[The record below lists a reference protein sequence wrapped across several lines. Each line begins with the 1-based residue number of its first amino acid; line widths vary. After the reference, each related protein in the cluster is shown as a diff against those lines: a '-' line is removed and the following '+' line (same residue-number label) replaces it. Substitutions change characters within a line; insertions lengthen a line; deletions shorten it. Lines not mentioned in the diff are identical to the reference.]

1 MKNSELW
8 RALGR
13 NTIISMVLFGAL
25 LGLLWL
31 AEMIFP
37 SMTLL
42 KWHDKWHD
50 PAWVVGIPASI
61 IGVAYILTIRD
72 PHNYTGFYAGIIMSI
87 LLGIQF
93 ILQGGYDSAFLF
105 FLVFIPFQMMSIY
118 KWSRNKEEG
127 GASFEPKFLDTPRLV
142 MSIAM
147 LVIITAGDYV
157 LSTFALMHDGLTD
170 NMPVKI
176 LNGLLISSSFLANY
190 WLIYRKTDSW
200 IYWFIYSVAGIGLFI
215 ILGNVFSIVL
225 FTFFLVINSM
235 AGLAWIKGTSKE
247 NLNWV
252 KIEPAQLMD
261 FLLAKMGGMA
271 KSSVKQLLG
280 QRRVK
285 VGNAIQTR
293 HDFALKK
300 GDVVTVSSGRGNSQL
315 THPKLKIVYE
325 DDDLIVVNKQ
335 PGLLTVAATPGSSE
349 TTAYSILRAYVKKQN
364 ARAGIYVVHRLDRET
379 SGLLVFARSEEL
391 QHYMR
396 EYWRELVTERTY
408 IALAE
413 GVLKPAEGK
422 ITTWLTE
429 DKRNAVVYSSPV
441 DDGGDIAITNYKTLR
456 SSADGQYSL
465 VELHLETGRTNQIRV
480 HLASKGCPVVGDRK
494 YGHGNEYSPIDRL
507 CLHAKVLAF
516 IHPVTEKTVRFESP
530 VPKEFNRVLV

>member
-1 MKNSELW
+1 MIK
-8 RALGR
+8 RKQD
-13 NTIISMVLFGAL
+13 TVLKV
-25 LGLLWL
+25 
-31 AEMIFP
+31 AEAAP
-37 SMTLL
+37 
-42 KWHDKWHD
+42 
-50 PAWVVGIPASI
+50 
-61 IGVAYILTIRD
+61 
-72 PHNYTGFYAGIIMSI
+72 
-87 LLGIQF
+87 
-93 ILQGGYDSAFLF
+93 
-105 FLVFIPFQMMSIY
+105 
-118 KWSRNKEEG
+118 
-127 GASFEPKFLDTPRLV
+127 
-142 MSIAM
+142 
-147 LVIITAGDYV
+147 
-157 LSTFALMHDGLTD
+157 
-170 NMPVKI
+170 
-176 LNGLLISSSFLANY
+176 
-190 WLIYRKTDSW
+190 
-200 IYWFIYSVAGIGLFI
+200 
-215 ILGNVFSIVL
+215 
-225 FTFFLVINSM
+225 
-235 AGLAWIKGTSKE
+235 
-247 NLNWV
+247 
-252 KIEPAQLMD
+252 LMD
-261 FLLAKMGGMA
+261 FLIAKMGGMT

-285 VGNAIQTR
+285 VGNAVQTR
-293 HDFALKK
+293 HDFALKA

-349 TTAYSILRAYVKKQN
+349 TTAFSILRAYVKKQN

-413 GVLKPAEGK
+413 GVLEPREGQ
-422 ITTWLTE
+422 IRSWFTE

-441 DDGGDIAITNYKTLR
+441 DDGGDLAITNYKVLKT
-456 SSADGQYSL
+456 SNFQTAEGSNPKCYSL

-494 YGHGNEYSPIDRL
+494 YGHGNESSPIDRL

-530 VPKEFNRVLV
+530 VPKEFNRVLL

>member
-1 MKNSELW
+1 MIKRKSD
-8 RALGR
+8 
-13 NTIISMVLFGAL
+13 TVL
-25 LGLLWL
+25 
-31 AEMIFP
+31 
-37 SMTLL
+37 
-42 KWHDKWHD
+42 K
-50 PAWVVGIPASI
+50 
-61 IGVAYILTIRD
+61 VA
-72 PHNYTGFYAGIIMSI
+72 
-87 LLGIQF
+87 
-93 ILQGGYDSAFLF
+93 
-105 FLVFIPFQMMSIY
+105 
-118 KWSRNKEEG
+118 
-127 GASFEPKFLDTPRLV
+127 
-142 MSIAM
+142 
-147 LVIITAGDYV
+147 
-157 LSTFALMHDGLTD
+157 
-170 NMPVKI
+170 
-176 LNGLLISSSFLANY
+176 
-190 WLIYRKTDSW
+190 
-200 IYWFIYSVAGIGLFI
+200 
-215 ILGNVFSIVL
+215 
-225 FTFFLVINSM
+225 
-235 AGLAWIKGTSKE
+235 
-247 NLNWV
+247 
-252 KIEPAQLMD
+252 EPALLMD
-261 FLLAKMGGMA
+261 FLLTKMGGMA

-293 HDFALKK
+293 HDFALKT

-396 EYWRELVTERTY
+396 TYWRDLVTERTY

-413 GVLKPAEGK
+413 GVLNPREGR

-456 SSADGQYSL
+456 TSSVDIPGFRDSGAPKQYSL

-480 HLASKGCPVVGDRK
+480 HLASKGCPVVGERK
-494 YGHGNEYSPIDRL
+494 YGHGNEFSPIDRL

>member
-1 MKNSELW
+1 MVRKQD
-8 RALGR
+8 
-13 NTIISMVLFGAL
+13 TILR
-25 LGLLWL
+25 
-31 AEMIFP
+31 
-37 SMTLL
+37 
-42 KWHDKWHD
+42 
-50 PAWVVGIPASI
+50 
-61 IGVAYILTIRD
+61 VA
-72 PHNYTGFYAGIIMSI
+72 
-87 LLGIQF
+87 
-93 ILQGGYDSAFLF
+93 
-105 FLVFIPFQMMSIY
+105 
-118 KWSRNKEEG
+118 
-127 GASFEPKFLDTPRLV
+127 
-142 MSIAM
+142 
-147 LVIITAGDYV
+147 
-157 LSTFALMHDGLTD
+157 
-170 NMPVKI
+170 
-176 LNGLLISSSFLANY
+176 
-190 WLIYRKTDSW
+190 
-200 IYWFIYSVAGIGLFI
+200 
-215 ILGNVFSIVL
+215 
-225 FTFFLVINSM
+225 
-235 AGLAWIKGTSKE
+235 
-247 NLNWV
+247 
-252 KIEPAQLMD
+252 EPAQLMD
-261 FLLAKMGGMA
+261 FLIAKMGGMA
-271 KSSVKQLLG
+271 RSSVKQLLG

-285 VGNAIQTR
+285 VGNAVQTR
-293 HDFALKK
+293 HDFALKA

-315 THPKLKIVYE
+315 THPKLRIVYE

-396 EYWRELVTERTY
+396 QYWRELVTERTY

-413 GVLKPAEGK
+413 GVLNPREGK

-456 SSADGQYSL
+456 VSGVESPKTASLKVESPVYSL

-494 YGHGNEYSPIDRL
+494 YGHGNESSPIDRL

-530 VPKEFNRVLV
+530 VPKEFNRVLGMS

>member
-1 MKNSELW
+1 MVKRKADTVLKVSE
-8 RALGR
+8 G
-13 NTIISMVLFGAL
+13 
-25 LGLLWL
+25 
-31 AEMIFP
+31 
-37 SMTLL
+37 
-42 KWHDKWHD
+42 
-50 PAWVVGIPASI
+50 
-61 IGVAYILTIRD
+61 
-72 PHNYTGFYAGIIMSI
+72 
-87 LLGIQF
+87 
-93 ILQGGYDSAFLF
+93 
-105 FLVFIPFQMMSIY
+105 
-118 KWSRNKEEG
+118 
-127 GASFEPKFLDTPRLV
+127 
-142 MSIAM
+142 
-147 LVIITAGDYV
+147 
-157 LSTFALMHDGLTD
+157 
-170 NMPVKI
+170 
-176 LNGLLISSSFLANY
+176 
-190 WLIYRKTDSW
+190 
-200 IYWFIYSVAGIGLFI
+200 
-215 ILGNVFSIVL
+215 
-225 FTFFLVINSM
+225 
-235 AGLAWIKGTSKE
+235 
-247 NLNWV
+247 
-252 KIEPAQLMD
+252 AQLMD
-261 FLLAKMGGMA
+261 FLIAKMGGMA
-271 KSSVKQLLG
+271 RSSVKQLLG

-293 HDFALKK
+293 HDFMLKE

-315 THPKLKIVYE
+315 THPKLRIVYE

-335 PGLLTVAATPGSSE
+335 PGLLTVSATPGSSE

-396 EYWRELVTERTY
+396 QYWRELVTERTY

-413 GVLKPAEGK
+413 GILEPREGR

-441 DDGGDIAITNYKTLR
+441 DDGGDIAITNYKVLR
-456 SSADGQYSL
+456 TAKGEGLEAKGYSL

-530 VPKEFNRVLV
+530 VPKEFNRVLM